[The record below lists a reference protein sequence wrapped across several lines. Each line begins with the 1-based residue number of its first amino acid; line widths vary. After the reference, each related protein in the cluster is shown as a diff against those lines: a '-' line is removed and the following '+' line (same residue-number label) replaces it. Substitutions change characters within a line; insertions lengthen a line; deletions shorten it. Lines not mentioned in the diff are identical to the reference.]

1 MPFRTST
8 RPTAVPLG
16 ASQVDPTL
24 QTSAINLGA
33 PTPGISFDGVGV
45 GFFGFTPNAA
55 PPDPNGTVGP
65 NHYFETVNES
75 FAIFNKSG
83 SLIVGPLNIN
93 TIWSGF
99 GGGCQT
105 NNDGDP
111 TVVYDKI
118 ADRWIVQQFSVS
130 TTPYLQCVA
139 VSASND
145 PTGAYNRYSFVFTDF
160 PDYPK
165 LGVWPDAY
173 YLTINAFAG
182 GTTFNGARVCALNRA
197 AMIAGTTASLVC
209 FNTTTSFGSLLP
221 ADLDGAT
228 LPPAGAPNYLVALNT
243 STTLGVW
250 KFHVDFTTPANSTF
264 VGPTNVTIASF
275 TEACA
280 STGTCIPQAGTTQKL
295 DSLGDRAMY
304 RLAYRNF
311 GSYAA
316 MVVNHSILA
325 GTVPSGVRWYEL
337 RINSGTP
344 SLFQQGTYSPDAS
357 SRWMGSIAM
366 DKNGNMALGYSVSS
380 SSMSPGIHYT
390 GRLAGDAAGT
400 MTQGENVIIN
410 GGGSQSGSGLSRW
423 GDYTSMSVDPSDDC
437 TFWYTDEYLKT
448 TGAFNWSTRVG
459 TFKMPGC
466 GAADFS
472 ISAPASKTI
481 GLGDFAT
488 YLVTETPLNGFSGA
502 ITLSVTGL
510 PAGATSGFTTNPF
523 TGTSAMYI
531 VTHAGT
537 PLGTFPLTITGT
549 SGALTHSINV
559 TLVITAH
566 GPVDF
571 ALSASP
577 TNQTVTQGNSAVY
590 TVTETPAGGFAGSVT
605 LIAVNVPTGATAT
618 FGTNPF
624 TGSTTMTISTTG
636 STPLGTYQIAI
647 GAYSGSLL
655 HTTPVNLK
663 VQ

>member
-221 ADLDGAT
+221 ADLDGAPC
-228 LPPAGAPNYLVALNT
+228 L
-243 STTLGVW
+243 
-250 KFHVDFTTPANSTF
+250 
-264 VGPTNVTIASF
+264 
-275 TEACA
+275 
-280 STGTCIPQAGTTQKL
+280 
-295 DSLGDRAMY
+295 
-304 RLAYRNF
+304 RLA
-311 GSYAA
+311 
-316 MVVNHSILA
+316 LP
-325 GTVPSGVRWYEL
+325 TTW
-337 RINSGTP
+337 
-344 SLFQQGTYSPDAS
+344 SL
-357 SRWMGSIAM
+357 
-366 DKNGNMALGYSVSS
+366 
-380 SSMSPGIHYT
+380 
-390 GRLAGDAAGT
+390 
-400 MTQGENVIIN
+400 
-410 GGGSQSGSGLSRW
+410 
-423 GDYTSMSVDPSDDC
+423 
-437 TFWYTDEYLKT
+437 
-448 TGAFNWSTRVG
+448 
-459 TFKMPGC
+459 
-466 GAADFS
+466 
-472 ISAPASKTI
+472 
-481 GLGDFAT
+481 
-488 YLVTETPLNGFSGA
+488 
-502 ITLSVTGL
+502 
-510 PAGATSGFTTNPF
+510 
-523 TGTSAMYI
+523 
-531 VTHAGT
+531 
-537 PLGTFPLTITGT
+537 
-549 SGALTHSINV
+549 
-559 TLVITAH
+559 
-566 GPVDF
+566 
-571 ALSASP
+571 
-577 TNQTVTQGNSAVY
+577 
-590 TVTETPAGGFAGSVT
+590 
-605 LIAVNVPTGATAT
+605 
-618 FGTNPF
+618 
-624 TGSTTMTISTTG
+624 
-636 STPLGTYQIAI
+636 
-647 GAYSGSLL
+647 
-655 HTTPVNLK
+655 
-663 VQ
+663 